1 MIYEKWKLAIHNHD
15 DERFP
20 KELAAPLLQIAL
32 VFRFQASE
40 FEDDDEM

>member
-1 MIYEKWKLAIHNHD
+1 MKLAIRNHD
-15 DERFP
+15 DHASSRESR
-20 KELAAPLLQIAL
+20 APLLQIAL